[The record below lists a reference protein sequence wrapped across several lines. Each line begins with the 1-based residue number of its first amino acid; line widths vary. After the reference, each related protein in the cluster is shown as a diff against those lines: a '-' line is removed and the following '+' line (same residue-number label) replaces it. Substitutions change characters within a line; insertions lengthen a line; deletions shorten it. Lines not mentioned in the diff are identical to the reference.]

1 MEVKIRIDGVLIDGV
16 TPGSVKLNINNPD
29 PLKFT
34 DPTVS
39 YTASISLPRTET
51 NDRVFKSERFPNLYT
66 RTTPYV
72 AQLDFDGLAAPLGGN
87 SYRARVS
94 ASPDG
99 YTVELIESISKLS
112 TALGPV
118 AVRPSITSSAYW
130 AAKYDDAITEA
141 YPGTFSRP
149 SLFARDNSILIYPAY
164 FADVKT
170 VTAADCVGNSTALAY
185 KGGHDGDL
193 GATYPS
199 GIMLPTDNGVS
210 AALERLTGSAF
221 DLRVDAGSYFIL
233 PPSTPAKIYLFSNR
247 SRSQT
252 IPFVRGSLR
261 GDGNYEYTCPTATT
275 ASLTV
280 TPSDGQL
287 MQFGLSSSTS
297 SHVYSHIPVSTV
309 PTSEGYSISLTIV
322 SAGTPTYSRT
332 LMDNMGLSTPFEI
345 VQAYCKAFCWTYSF
359 TSKPFTLTLKPFINP
374 LTTAEYRQDWTG
386 RIDTTTIN
394 ISEPDGAARTYKA
407 QVGDLNVSVGG
418 ANRAIA
424 VVSTVGESALPVTP
438 GRLGKRPYATMIR
451 KNSTGNWYPDNYF
464 NRTSG
469 YHETVA
475 GHYARFSKGWQA
487 KATMN
492 LSYFD
497 IKNMRPDA
505 LYYVNELGSWFYLR
519 SIQDWNASTG
529 KANVTLI
536 AVNN

>member
-118 AVRPSITSSAYW
+118 AVRPSITSAAYW

-149 SLFARDNSILIYPAY
+149 SLFTQDDSILIYPAY

-170 VTAADCVGNSTALAY
+170 VTAADYVGSSTALAY
-185 KGGHDGDL
+185 KGGHDVDL

-210 AALERLTGSAF
+210 AALERLTGTN
-221 DLRVDAGSYFIL
+221 LVLQVDTGSYFIL
-233 PPSTPAKIYLFSNR
+233 PPSTPATIYLFSSR
-247 SRSQT
+247 SGSQT
-252 IPFVRGSLR
+252 IPFVRGTLR

-287 MQFGLSSSTS
+287 MQFGLSPSTS
-297 SHVYSHIPVSTV
+297 SLVYSHIPVSTV

-322 SAGTPTYSRT
+322 SVGTPTYSRT
-332 LMDNMGLSTPFEI
+332 LMDTLGLNTPFEI
-345 VQAYCKAFCWTYSF
+345 VQAYCKAFCWTYAF
-359 TSKPFTLTLKPFINP
+359 TSRPFTLTLKPFINP

-424 VVSTVGESALPVTP
+424 IAATVGESALPVTP
-438 GRLGKRPYATMIR
+438 GSLGGRPYATMIR
-451 KNSTGNWYPDNYF
+451 KYSTGNWYPDNYF

-469 YHETVA
+469 YRATIVE
-475 GHYARFSKGWQA
+475 HYARFSKGWQA

-505 LYYVNELGSWFYLR
+505 LYYVDELGSWFYLR
-519 SIQDWNASTG
+519 SIQNWNASTC

>member
-39 YTASISLPRTET
+39 YTASISLPHTET

-141 YPGTFSRP
+141 YPGTFVRP
-149 SLFARDNSILIYPAY
+149 SLFTQDDSIMIYPAY

-170 VTAADCVGNSTALAY
+170 VTAADYVGSSTALAY

-221 DLRVDAGSYFIL
+221 ALQVDTGSYFIL
-233 PPSTPAKIYLFSNR
+233 PPSTPATIYLFSNR
-247 SRSQT
+247 SGSQT

-261 GDGNYEYTCPTATT
+261 GDGNYEYTCPTAAT
-275 ASLTV
+275 AFLAV

-287 MQFGLSSSTS
+287 MQFGLSPSASSL
-297 SHVYSHIPVSTV
+297 VYSHIPVSTV
-309 PTSEGYSISLTIV
+309 PTSEGYSISLTIL
-322 SAGTPTYSRT
+322 SAETPTYSRT
-332 LMDNMGLSTPFEI
+332 LVDTIGLNTPFEI

-359 TSKPFTLTLKPFINP
+359 TSRPFTLTLKPFINP

-418 ANRAIA
+418 ANRALA

-438 GRLGKRPYATMIR
+438 GSLGERPYATMIR
-451 KNSTGNWYPDNYF
+451 KYSTGTWYPDNYF
-464 NRTSG
+464 NRASG
-469 YHETVA
+469 YRATVA

-505 LYYVNELGSWFYLR
+505 LYYVDELGSWFYLR
-519 SIQDWNASTG
+519 SIQNWNASTC

>member
-1 MEVKIRIDGVLIDGV
+1 MEVKIRIDGALIDGV

-118 AVRPSITSSAYW
+118 AVRPSITSAAYW

-141 YPGTFSRP
+141 YPGTFVRP
-149 SLFARDNSILIYPAY
+149 SLFTQDDSILIYPAY

-170 VTAADCVGNSTALAY
+170 VTAADYVDSSTALAY

-210 AALERLTGSAF
+210 AALERLTGTN
-221 DLRVDAGSYFIL
+221 LVLQVDTGSYFIL
-233 PPSTPAKIYLFSNR
+233 PPSTPATVYLFSSR
-247 SRSQT
+247 SGSQT
-252 IPFVRGSLR
+252 IPFVRGTLR

-287 MQFGLSSSTS
+287 MQFGLSPSTS
-297 SHVYSHIPVSTV
+297 SLVYSHIPVSTV

-322 SAGTPTYSRT
+322 SVGTPTYSRT

-359 TSKPFTLTLKPFINP
+359 TSRPFTLTLKPFINP

-438 GRLGKRPYATMIR
+438 GSLGERPYATMIR
-451 KNSTGNWYPDNYF
+451 KYSTGTWYPDNYF
-464 NRTSG
+464 NRASG
-469 YHETVA
+469 YRATVA

-497 IKNMRPDA
+497 IMNMRPDA
-505 LYYVNELGSWFYLR
+505 LYYVDELGSWFYLR
-519 SIQDWNASTG
+519 SIQNWNASTC

>member
-1 MEVKIRIDGVLIDGV
+1 MEVKIRINGVLIDGV

-51 NDRVFKSERFPNLYT
+51 NDRVFRSERFPNLYT

-118 AVRPSITSSAYW
+118 AVRPSITSAAYW

-149 SLFARDNSILIYPAY
+149 SLFTQDDSILIYPAY

-170 VTAADCVGNSTALAY
+170 VTAADYVDSSTALAY

-210 AALERLTGSAF
+210 AALERLTGTNLV
-221 DLRVDAGSYFIL
+221 LRVDTGSYFIL
-233 PPSTPAKIYLFSNR
+233 PPSTPATIYLFS
-247 SRSQT
+247 SRSGLQT
-252 IPFVRGSLR
+252 IPFVRGTLR
-261 GDGNYEYTCPTATT
+261 GDGNYEYTCPTAAT

-280 TPSDGQL
+280 TPSDGHL
-287 MQFGLSSSTS
+287 VQFGLASSTS
-297 SHVYSHIPVSTV
+297 LLLYSHIPVSTV

-322 SAGTPTYSRT
+322 SVGTPTYSRT

-345 VQAYCKAFCWTYSF
+345 IQAYCKAFCWTYSF
-359 TSKPFTLTLKPFINP
+359 TSRPFTLTLKPFINP

-438 GRLGKRPYATMIR
+438 GSLGERPYATMIR
-451 KNSTGNWYPDNYF
+451 KYSTGNWYPDNYF
-464 NRTSG
+464 NRAWG
-469 YHETVA
+469 YRETVA

-505 LYYVNELGSWFYLR
+505 LYYVDELGSWFYLR
-519 SIQDWNASTG
+519 SIQNWNASTC

>member
-118 AVRPSITSSAYW
+118 AVRPSITSAAYW

-141 YPGTFSRP
+141 YPGKFSRP
-149 SLFARDNSILIYPAY
+149 PLFTQDDSILIYPAY
-164 FADVKT
+164 FADTKT
-170 VTAADCVGNSTALAY
+170 VTAADYVDSSTALAY
-185 KGGHDGDL
+185 KGGHDGNL

-210 AALERLTGSAF
+210 AALERLTGTNF
-221 DLRVDAGSYFIL
+221 VLRVGKESYFIL
-233 PPSTPAKIYLFSNR
+233 PPSTPATIYLFSNC
-247 SRSQT
+247 SGPQT
-252 IPFVRGSLR
+252 IPFVRGTLR
-261 GDGNYEYTCPTATT
+261 GDGNYEYKCPTAAI

-287 MQFGLSSSTS
+287 MQFGLSPSKSLLA
-297 SHVYSHIPVSTV
+297 YLLIPVSTV
-309 PTSEGYSISLTIV
+309 PTSEGYLISLTIV
-322 SAGTPTYSRT
+322 SVGTPTYSRT

-359 TSKPFTLTLKPFINP
+359 TSSPFTLTLKPFISP

-424 VVSTVGESALPVTP
+424 IDSTVGESALPVMP
-438 GRLGKRPYATMIR
+438 GSLGERPYATMIR
-451 KNSTGNWYPDNYF
+451 KYSTGNWYPDNYF

-469 YHETVA
+469 YRATVA

-505 LYYVNELGSWFYLR
+505 LYYVDELGSWFYLR
-519 SIQDWNASTG
+519 SIQNWNASTC

>member
-149 SLFARDNSILIYPAY
+149 SLFTQDDSILIYPAY

-170 VTAADCVGNSTALAY
+170 VTAADYVGSSTALAY

-221 DLRVDAGSYFIL
+221 ALRVDAGSYFIL
-233 PPSTPAKIYLFSNR
+233 PPSAPATIYLFSNR
-247 SRSQT
+247 SGSQT

-261 GDGNYEYTCPTATT
+261 GDGNYEYTCPTAAT
-275 ASLTV
+275 AFLAV

-287 MQFGLSSSTS
+287 MQFGLSPSASSL
-297 SHVYSHIPVSTV
+297 VYSHIPVSTV
-309 PTSEGYSISLTIV
+309 PTSEGYSISLTIL
-322 SAGTPTYSRT
+322 SAETPTYSRT
-332 LMDNMGLSTPFEI
+332 LVDTIGLNTPFEI

-359 TSKPFTLTLKPFINP
+359 TSRPFTLTLKPFINP

-386 RIDTTTIN
+386 RIDMTTIN

-424 VVSTVGESALPVTP
+424 AVSTVGESALPVTP

-451 KNSTGNWYPDNYF
+451 KYSTGTWYPDNYF
-464 NRTSG
+464 NRASG
-469 YHETVA
+469 YRATVA

-505 LYYVNELGSWFYLR
+505 LYYVDELGSWFYLR
-519 SIQDWNASTG
+519 SIQNWNASTC

>member
-112 TALGPV
+112 TALAPV
-118 AVRPSITSSAYW
+118 AVHPSITSAAYW
-130 AAKYDDAITEA
+130 AAKYDDAIKEA
-141 YPGTFSRP
+141 YPGSFSRP
-149 SLFARDNSILIYPAY
+149 SLFTQDDGILIYPAY

-170 VTAADCVGNSTALAY
+170 VTAADYVGSSTALAY

-210 AALERLTGSAF
+210 AALERLTGTN
-221 DLRVDAGSYFIL
+221 LVLQVNTGSYFIL
-233 PPSTPAKIYLFSNR
+233 PPSTPATIYLFSSR
-247 SRSQT
+247 SGSQT
-252 IPFVRGSLR
+252 IPFVRGTLR

-287 MQFGLSSSTS
+287 MQFGLSPSTS
-297 SHVYSHIPVSTV
+297 SLVYSHIPVSTV

-322 SAGTPTYSRT
+322 SVGTPTYSRT

-359 TSKPFTLTLKPFINP
+359 TSRPFTLTLKPFINP

-424 VVSTVGESALPVTP
+424 VVSTVGESPLPVTP
-438 GRLGKRPYATMIR
+438 GSLGERPYATMIR
-451 KNSTGNWYPDNYF
+451 KYSTGTWYPDNYF
-464 NRTSG
+464 NRASG
-469 YHETVA
+469 YRATVA

-505 LYYVNELGSWFYLR
+505 LYYVDELGSWFYLR
-519 SIQDWNASTG
+519 SIQNWNASTG

-536 AVNN
+536 AINN

>member
-1 MEVKIRIDGVLIDGV
+1 MEVKIRINGVLIDGV
-16 TPGSVKLNINNPD
+16 SPGSVKLNINNPD

-118 AVRPSITSSAYW
+118 AVRPSITSAAYW

-141 YPGTFSRP
+141 YPGTFVRP
-149 SLFARDNSILIYPAY
+149 SLFTQDDSILIYPAY

-170 VTAADCVGNSTALAY
+170 VTAADYVDSSTALAY

-199 GIMLPTDNGVS
+199 GIMLPTDNRVS
-210 AALERLTGSAF
+210 AALERLTGTNLV
-221 DLRVDAGSYFIL
+221 LRVNTGSYFIL
-233 PPSTPAKIYLFSNR
+233 PPSTPATIYLFSSR
-247 SRSQT
+247 SGSQT
-252 IPFVRGSLR
+252 IPFVRGTLR

-287 MQFGLSSSTS
+287 MKFGLSPSTS
-297 SHVYSHIPVSTV
+297 SLEYSHIPVSTV

-322 SAGTPTYSRT
+322 SVGTPTYSRT
-332 LMDNMGLSTPFEI
+332 LMDTLGLNTPFEI

-359 TSKPFTLTLKPFINP
+359 TSRPFTLTLKPFINP
-374 LTTAEYRQDWTG
+374 LITAEYRQDWTG

-418 ANRAIA
+418 ANRAMA

-438 GRLGKRPYATMIR
+438 GSLGERPYATMIR
-451 KNSTGNWYPDNYF
+451 KYSTGNWYPDNYF
-464 NRTSG
+464 NRASG
-469 YHETVA
+469 YRATVA
-475 GHYARFSKGWQA
+475 EHYARFSKGWQA

-505 LYYVNELGSWFYLR
+505 LYYVDELGSWFYLR
-519 SIQDWNASTG
+519 SVQNWNASTCKG
-529 KANVTLI
+529 NVTLI

>member
-51 NDRVFKSERFPNLYT
+51 NDRVFRSERFPNLYT

-118 AVRPSITSSAYW
+118 AVRPSITSAAYW

-149 SLFARDNSILIYPAY
+149 SLFTQDDNIKIYPAY

-170 VTAADCVGNSTALAY
+170 VTAADYVDSSTALAY

-199 GIMLPTDNGVS
+199 GIMFPTDNGVS
-210 AALERLTGSAF
+210 AALERLTGTNLV
-221 DLRVDAGSYFIL
+221 LRVDAGSYFIL
-233 PPSTPAKIYLFSNR
+233 PPSTPATIYLFS
-247 SRSQT
+247 SRSGLQT

-280 TPSDGQL
+280 TPSDGHL
-287 MQFGLSSSTS
+287 VQFGLASSTS
-297 SHVYSHIPVSTV
+297 LLLYSHIPVSTV

-322 SAGTPTYSRT
+322 SVGTPTYSRT
-332 LMDNMGLSTPFEI
+332 LVDNMGLSTPFEI

-359 TSKPFTLTLKPFINP
+359 TSRPFTLTLKPFISP

-424 VVSTVGESALPVTP
+424 VVATVGESALPVTP
-438 GRLGKRPYATMIR
+438 GNLGERPYATMIR
-451 KNSTGNWYPDNYF
+451 KYSTGNWYPDNYF
-464 NRTSG
+464 TRAWG
-469 YHETVA
+469 YRETVA
-475 GHYARFSKGWQA
+475 GHYARFGKGWQA

-505 LYYVNELGSWFYLR
+505 LYYVDELGSWFYLR
-519 SIQDWNASTG
+519 SIQNWNASTCKG
-529 KANVTLI
+529 NVTLI

>member
-1 MEVKIRIDGVLIDGV
+1 M
-16 TPGSVKLNINNPD
+16 
-29 PLKFT
+29 
-34 DPTVS
+34 
-39 YTASISLPRTET
+39 
-51 NDRVFKSERFPNLYT
+51 
-66 RTTPYV
+66 
-72 AQLDFDGLAAPLGGN
+72 
-87 SYRARVS
+87 
-94 ASPDG
+94 
-99 YTVELIESISKLS
+99 
-112 TALGPV
+112 
-118 AVRPSITSSAYW
+118 
-130 AAKYDDAITEA
+130 
-141 YPGTFSRP
+141 
-149 SLFARDNSILIYPAY
+149 IYPAY

-170 VTAADCVGNSTALAY
+170 VTAADYVDSSTALAY

-210 AALERLTGSAF
+210 AALERLTGTNLV
-221 DLRVDAGSYFIL
+221 LRVDTGSYFIL
-233 PPSTPAKIYLFSNR
+233 PPSTPATIYLFSNR
-247 SRSQT
+247 SGSQT
-252 IPFVRGSLR
+252 IPFVRGTLR

-287 MQFGLSSSTS
+287 MQFGLSPSTS
-297 SHVYSHIPVSTV
+297 SLVYSHIPVSTV

-322 SAGTPTYSRT
+322 SVGTPTYSRT

-359 TSKPFTLTLKPFINP
+359 TSRPFTLTLKPFINP

-438 GRLGKRPYATMIR
+438 GSLGERPYATMIR
-451 KNSTGNWYPDNYF
+451 KYSTGTWYPDNYF
-464 NRTSG
+464 NRASG
-469 YHETVA
+469 YRSTVA

-505 LYYVNELGSWFYLR
+505 LYYVDELGSWFYLR
-519 SIQDWNASTG
+519 SIQNWNASTG

>member
-16 TPGSVKLNINNPD
+16 SPGSVKLNINNPD

-118 AVRPSITSSAYW
+118 AVHPSITSAAYW

-149 SLFARDNSILIYPAY
+149 PLFAQDDSILIYPAY

-170 VTAADCVGNSTALAY
+170 VTAADYVDRSTALAY
-185 KGGHDGDL
+185 KGGHNGDL

-210 AALERLTGSAF
+210 AALERLTGTNLV
-221 DLRVDAGSYFIL
+221 LRVNTGSYFIL
-233 PPSTPAKIYLFSNR
+233 PPSTPATIYLFSSR
-247 SRSQT
+247 SGSQT
-252 IPFVRGSLR
+252 IPFVRGPLR

-287 MQFGLSSSTS
+287 MQFGLSPSTS
-297 SHVYSHIPVSTV
+297 SLVYSHTPVSTV

-322 SAGTPTYSRT
+322 SVGTPTYSRT

-359 TSKPFTLTLKPFINP
+359 TSRPFTLTLKPFINP

-386 RIDTTTIN
+386 KIDTTTIN

-418 ANRAIA
+418 ANRAI
-424 VVSTVGESALPVTP
+424 VIVSTVGESALPVMP
-438 GRLGKRPYATMIR
+438 GSLGERPYATMIR
-451 KNSTGNWYPDNYF
+451 KHSTGRWYPDNYF
-464 NRTSG
+464 NRVSG
-469 YHETVA
+469 YRATVA

-505 LYYVNELGSWFYLR
+505 LYYVDELGSWFYLR
-519 SIQDWNASTG
+519 SIQNWNASTG

>member
-1 MEVKIRIDGVLIDGV
+1 MDVKIRIDGVLIEGV
-16 TPGSVKLNINNPD
+16 SAGSVKLNINNPD

-39 YTASISLPRTET
+39 YTASITLPRTEV
-51 NDRVFKSERFPNLYT
+51 NDRVFKAERFPNLYT

-87 SYRARVS
+87 TYRARVS

-118 AVRPSITSSAYW
+118 AVRPSITSAAYW
-130 AAKYDDAITEA
+130 VAKYDDAITEA
-141 YPGTFSRP
+141 YPGSFSRP
-149 SLFARDNSILIYPAY
+149 PLFTQDDSTLIYPAY
-164 FADVKT
+164 FADAKT
-170 VTAADCVGNSTALAY
+170 VTAADYVGSSTALAY

-199 GIMLPTDNGVS
+199 GIMLPTDNRVS
-210 AALERLTGSAF
+210 AALERLTRSTFA
-221 DLRVDAGSYFIL
+221 LQVDTGSYFIL
-233 PPSTPAKIYLFSNR
+233 PPSTPATIYLFSNR
-247 SRSQT
+247 SGSQT

-275 ASLTV
+275 AFLAV

-287 MQFGLSSSTS
+287 MQFGLSPSKSSL
-297 SHVYSHIPVSTV
+297 VYSHIPVSTV
-309 PTSEGYSISLTIV
+309 PTSEGYSISLTIL
-322 SAGTPTYSRT
+322 SAEAPTYSRT
-332 LMDNMGLSTPFEI
+332 LVDNMGLGTPFEI
-345 VQAYCKAFCWTYSF
+345 IQAYCKAFCWTYSF
-359 TSKPFTLTLKPFINP
+359 TSRPFTLTLKPFINP

-438 GRLGKRPYATMIR
+438 GSLGKRPYATMIR
-451 KNSTGNWYPDNYF
+451 KYSTGNWYPDNYF
-464 NRTSG
+464 NRASG
-469 YHETVA
+469 YRATVA

-505 LYYVNELGSWFYLR
+505 LYYVDELGSWFYLR
-519 SIQDWNASTG
+519 SIQNWNASTG

>member
-16 TPGSVKLNINNPD
+16 TPDSVKLNINNPD

-72 AQLDFDGLAAPLGGN
+72 AQIDFDGLAAPLGGN

-118 AVRPSITSSAYW
+118 AVRPSITSAAYW

-149 SLFARDNSILIYPAY
+149 SLFTQDDSILIYPAY

-170 VTAADCVGNSTALAY
+170 VTAADYVDSSTALAY

-210 AALERLTGSAF
+210 AALERLTGTN
-221 DLRVDAGSYFIL
+221 LVLQVDTGSYFIL
-233 PPSTPAKIYLFSNR
+233 PPSTPATIYLFSSR
-247 SRSQT
+247 SGSQT
-252 IPFVRGSLR
+252 IPFVRGTLR

-287 MQFGLSSSTS
+287 MQFGLSPSKSSL
-297 SHVYSHIPVSTV
+297 VYSHLPVSTV

-322 SAGTPTYSRT
+322 SVGTPTYSRT

-359 TSKPFTLTLKPFINP
+359 TSRPFTLTLKPFINP

-386 RIDTTTIN
+386 RIEKSTIS
-394 ISEPDGAARTYKA
+394 ISESDGAARTYKA

-438 GRLGKRPYATMIR
+438 GSLGERPYATMIR
-451 KNSTGNWYPDNYF
+451 KYSTGNWYPDNYF
-464 NRTSG
+464 NRASG
-469 YHETVA
+469 YRSTVA

-505 LYYVNELGSWFYLR
+505 LYYVDELGSWFYLR
-519 SIQDWNASTG
+519 SIQNWNASTG

>member
-118 AVRPSITSSAYW
+118 AVHPSITSSAYW

-141 YPGTFSRP
+141 YPGTFVRP
-149 SLFARDNSILIYPAY
+149 SLFKQDDSILIYPAY

-170 VTAADCVGNSTALAY
+170 VTAADYVGSYTALAY

-210 AALERLTGSAF
+210 AALERLTGTN
-221 DLRVDAGSYFIL
+221 LVLQVDTGSYFIL
-233 PPSTPAKIYLFSNR
+233 PPSTPATIYLFSSR
-247 SRSQT
+247 SGSQT
-252 IPFVRGSLR
+252 IPFVRGTLR
-261 GDGNYEYTCPTATT
+261 GDGNYEYMCPTATT

-287 MQFGLSSSTS
+287 MQFGLSPSKSSL
-297 SHVYSHIPVSTV
+297 VYSHTPVSTV
-309 PTSEGYSISLTIV
+309 PTSEGYSIGLTIV
-322 SAGTPTYSRT
+322 SVGTPTYSRT
-332 LMDNMGLSTPFEI
+332 LVDNMSLSTPFEI

-359 TSKPFTLTLKPFINP
+359 TSRPFTLTLKPFISP

-424 VVSTVGESALPVTP
+424 VVSTVGESALPVTS
-438 GRLGKRPYATMIR
+438 GSLGERPYATMIR
-451 KNSTGNWYPDNYF
+451 KNSTGTWYPDNYF
-464 NRTSG
+464 NRASG
-469 YHETVA
+469 YRATVA
-475 GHYARFSKGWQA
+475 EHYARFSKGWQV

-505 LYYVNELGSWFYLR
+505 LYYVDELGSWFYLR
-519 SIQDWNASTG
+519 SIQSWNASTG

>member
-16 TPGSVKLNINNPD
+16 TPGSVKLNISNPD

-51 NDRVFKSERFPNLYT
+51 NDRVFKSERFPSLYT

-72 AQLDFDGLAAPLGGN
+72 AQIDFDGLAAPLGGN

-118 AVRPSITSSAYW
+118 AVRPSITSAAYW

-141 YPGTFSRP
+141 YPGTFVRP
-149 SLFARDNSILIYPAY
+149 SLFTQDDSILIYPAY

-170 VTAADCVGNSTALAY
+170 VTAADYVNNSTALAY

-210 AALERLTGSAF
+210 AALERLTGTN
-221 DLRVDAGSYFIL
+221 LVLQVDTGSYFIL
-233 PPSTPAKIYLFSNR
+233 PPSTPATIYLFSSR
-247 SRSQT
+247 SGSQT
-252 IPFVRGSLR
+252 IPFVRGTLR

-297 SHVYSHIPVSTV
+297 SHVYSHVPVSTV

-322 SAGTPTYSRT
+322 SVGTPTYSRT
-332 LMDNMGLSTPFEI
+332 LMDTLGLNTPFEI

-359 TSKPFTLTLKPFINP
+359 TSRPFTLTLKPFINP

-394 ISEPDGAARTYKA
+394 ISEPDGAARTYKV

-438 GRLGKRPYATMIR
+438 GSLGERPYATMIR
-451 KNSTGNWYPDNYF
+451 KYSTGKWYPDNYF

-469 YHETVA
+469 YRATVA
-475 GHYARFSKGWQA
+475 EHYARFSKGWQA

-519 SIQDWNASTG
+519 SIQNWNASTC

>member
-16 TPGSVKLNINNPD
+16 SPGSVKLNINNPD

-72 AQLDFDGLAAPLGGN
+72 AQIDFDGLAAPLGGN

-118 AVRPSITSSAYW
+118 AVRPSITSAAYW

-141 YPGTFSRP
+141 YPGTFVRP
-149 SLFARDNSILIYPAY
+149 SLFTQDDGILIYPAY

-170 VTAADCVGNSTALAY
+170 VTAADYVGSSTALAY

-210 AALERLTGSAF
+210 AALERLTGTN
-221 DLRVDAGSYFIL
+221 LVLQVDTGSYFIL
-233 PPSTPAKIYLFSNR
+233 PPSTPATIYLFSSR
-247 SRSQT
+247 SGSQT
-252 IPFVRGSLR
+252 IPFVRGTLR

-287 MQFGLSSSTS
+287 MQFGLSPSKSSL
-297 SHVYSHIPVSTV
+297 VYSHTPVSAV

-322 SAGTPTYSRT
+322 SVGTPTYSRT

-359 TSKPFTLTLKPFINP
+359 TSRPFTLTLKPFINP
-374 LTTAEYRQDWTG
+374 LTTAEYRQNWTG

-418 ANRAIA
+418 ANRAIV

-438 GRLGKRPYATMIR
+438 GKLGERPYATMIR
-451 KNSTGNWYPDNYF
+451 KYSTGTWYPDNYF
-464 NRTSG
+464 NRASG
-469 YHETVA
+469 YRATIAE
-475 GHYARFSKGWQA
+475 HYARFSKGWQA

-505 LYYVNELGSWFYLR
+505 LYYIDELGSWFYLR
-519 SIQDWNASTG
+519 SIQNWNASTC

>member
-72 AQLDFDGLAAPLGGN
+72 AQIDFDGLAAPLGGN

-112 TALGPV
+112 TARGPV
-118 AVRPSITSSAYW
+118 AVHPSITSAAYW

-149 SLFARDNSILIYPAY
+149 SLFTQDDNILIYPAY

-170 VTAADCVGNSTALAY
+170 VTAADYVDSSTALAY

-210 AALERLTGSAF
+210 AALERLTGSNF
-221 DLRVDAGSYFIL
+221 VLQVDTGSYFIL
-233 PPSTPAKIYLFSNR
+233 PPSTPATIYLFSSR
-247 SRSQT
+247 SGSQT
-252 IPFVRGSLR
+252 IPFVRGTLR
-261 GDGNYEYTCPTATT
+261 GDGNYEYTCPTAAA

-297 SHVYSHIPVSTV
+297 SLVYSHIPVSTV

-322 SAGTPTYSRT
+322 SVGTPTYSRT

-359 TSKPFTLTLKPFINP
+359 TSRPFTLTLKPFINP

-418 ANRAIA
+418 ADRAIT

-438 GRLGKRPYATMIR
+438 GRLGERPYATMIR
-451 KNSTGNWYPDNYF
+451 KYSTGTWYPDNYF
-464 NRTSG
+464 NRASG
-469 YHETVA
+469 YRATVA

-519 SIQDWNASTG
+519 SIQNWTASTG
-529 KANVTLI
+529 KATVTLI